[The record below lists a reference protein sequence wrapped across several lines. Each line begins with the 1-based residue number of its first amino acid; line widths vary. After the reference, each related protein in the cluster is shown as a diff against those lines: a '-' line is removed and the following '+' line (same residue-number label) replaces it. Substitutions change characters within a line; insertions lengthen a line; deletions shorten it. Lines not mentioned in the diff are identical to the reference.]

1 MIDNFNHAHTPLFL
15 KKLNAKLADNL
26 KVQERNDSDEHLKRL
41 VTLRHKLVMRALRQ
55 LPSSKLSSF
64 AKNELTVNEFLEDV
78 IKELRSQ
85 VKNNLVELSR
95 AKKAAKS
102 YE

>member
-41 VTLRHKLVMRALRQ
+41 VKLRHKLVMRALRQ

>member
-1 MIDNFNHAHTPLFL
+1 MIDNINHAHTPLFL

>member
-15 KKLNAKLADNL
+15 KKLNAKLAENL
-26 KVQERNDSDEHLKRL
+26 KVQERTDLDEHLKRL
-41 VTLRHKLVMRALRQ
+41 VTLRHKLIMRALKQ

-64 AKNELTVNEFLEDV
+64 AKNELIVNEFLENF

-85 VKNNLVELSR
+85 IKNNLVELSR

>member
-26 KVQERNDSDEHLKRL
+26 KAQDRADSDEQLTRL
-41 VTLRHKLVMRALRQ
+41 VTLRHKLVTRALKQ

-64 AKNELTVNEFLEDV
+64 AKNELIVNESLENI

-85 VKNNLVELSR
+85 IKNNLVELSR

>member
-1 MIDNFNHAHTPLFL
+1 MIPKNTEQYIMWYTYNNITDNEIT
-15 KKLNAKLADNL
+15 
-26 KVQERNDSDEHLKRL
+26 SDI
-41 VTLRHKLVMRALRQ
+41 
-55 LPSSKLSSF
+55 
-64 AKNELTVNEFLEDV
+64 NELLENF

-85 VKNNLVELSR
+85 IKNNLVELSR

>member
-1 MIDNFNHAHTPLFL
+1 MINNFNHAHTPLFL

>member
-15 KKLNAKLADNL
+15 KELNAKLADNL
-26 KVQERNDSDEHLKRL
+26 KAHDRTDSDEHLKRL
-41 VTLRHKLVMRALRQ
+41 VTLRHKLVMRALKQ

-64 AKNELTVNEFLEDV
+64 AKNELIVNEFLENFT
-78 IKELRSQ
+78 KELRSQ
-85 VKNNLVELSR
+85 IKNNLVELSR